1 VTLGLLVVCLFLAAA
16 VLAAASARVPSLVST
31 ILLAYLGL
39 VVGTVGATLALSPLE
54 AVTRGGLAIAG
65 GVLLAATLVLW
76 LVRGRPGLP
85 LGGARR
91 SLAEI
96 RASPLTVVFLVVAAA
111 MLVYELVLGLTVPP
125 NNWDSLWYHLPRAVA
140 WLQHHGYGW
149 IDNAPSNILNTRQ
162 PVAEQELLFLFAA
175 TGKASVYALPQ
186 FLAELAILVAVYG
199 CARRLG
205 FGAPASA
212 CSAALLATFSL
223 VSLEASTAQ
232 NDLVAASFPVVAAC
246 LLLGSSRTE
255 QALAGVALG
264 IGAGVKLTTVF
275 AWPVLALL
283 AVARGVR
290 PTVRLLGGAIVG
302 LAAVGAWGYVLNL
315 EHTGR
320 LFGQGQLSLDV
331 TTSPAYPQSAI
342 AALDLLYES
351 LDLGLLSDRR
361 IHLLAVAGIVVG
373 LGVAV
378 WVWRRRGPRA
388 LGDGWRAAMP
398 LLAPLLVVLG
408 TTLVAWGS
416 RQWGHP
422 VRGKYGNLGGVNRTA
437 NEDSSAFGPIGIVA
451 ILAVSALTIFEAAR
465 RRADLRQ
472 LALALAFPVFFALA
486 SLYLVFNFF
495 VTRFLL
501 VPVALTAPLFARL
514 FRGRAE
520 IAAYLAAA
528 SIVGGL
534 VIVHDRTKAIAA
546 PGPAPWNTSQVRA
559 LEAAQVPRVAAAEAA
574 LERLLPPHA
583 CVGAILG
590 RSEPAYLLA
599 GKNFARKVVYIS
611 VNSEVVPAAQRA
623 GLFYVVISNGQNRY
637 AAEQFRQA
645 GWKTRLLGRY
655 WILASVPTATTG
667 EC

>member
-1 VTLGLLVVCLFLAAA
+1 
-16 VLAAASARVPSLVST
+16 
-31 ILLAYLGL
+31 
-39 VVGTVGATLALSPLE
+39 
-54 AVTRGGLAIAG
+54 
-65 GVLLAATLVLW
+65 
-76 LVRGRPGLP
+76 
-85 LGGARR
+85 
-91 SLAEI
+91 
-96 RASPLTVVFLVVAAA
+96 
-111 MLVYELVLGLTVPP
+111 M
-125 NNWDSLWYHLPRAVA
+125 
-140 WLQHHGYGW
+140 
-149 IDNAPSNILNTRQ
+149 
-162 PVAEQELLFLFAA
+162 
-175 TGKASVYALPQ
+175 PQ

-212 CSAALLATFSL
+212 CSAALLATLSL

-255 QALAGVALG
+255 HVLAGVALG
-264 IGAGVKLTTVF
+264 IGVGVKLTTLF
-275 AWPVLALL
+275 AWPALALL

-290 PTVRLLGGAIVG
+290 PTVRAVGGAIVG

-342 AALDLLYES
+342 SAVYLLYES
-351 LDLGLLSDRR
+351 LDLGVLTDRR
-361 IHLLAVAGIVVG
+361 IHLLAGAGIVVG

-378 WVWRRRGPRA
+378 WAWRRRGPRA

-398 LLAPLLVVLG
+398 LLAPLLVVLAG
-408 TTLVAWGS
+408 TLVAWGS

-422 VRGKYGNLGGVNRTA
+422 VRGRGGVLGNMSRTA
-437 NEDSSAFGPIGIVA
+437 NEDYSAFGPIGIVA
-451 ILAVSALTIFEAAR
+451 IMAVSALTAWDAAR

-472 LALALAFPVFFALA
+472 LALALAFPVFFALV
-486 SLYLVFNFF
+486 SLYLVFNVF

-528 SIVGGL
+528 AIIGGL

-559 LEAAQVPRVAAAEAA
+559 LEAAEVPHIAAADAA
-574 LERLLPPHA
+574 LERLVPPHA

-590 RSEPAYLLA
+590 PSEPAYLLA
-599 GKNFARKVVYIS
+599 GKNFGRKVVYMS
-611 VNSEVVPAAQRA
+611 VNGPLVSTALLK
-623 GLFYVVISNGQNRY
+623 GLFYVVISNGVNRH
-637 AAEQFRQA
+637 AFDQFRQA
-645 GWKTRLLGRY
+645 GWRIRLLGRY
-655 WILASVPTATTG
+655 WILASVPSATTG